1 MISVAKAAS
10 YIYQRY
16 KEEKDIVASHVV
28 LLPEDMVWGV
38 YSLRCGELYKE
49 VDSR

>member
-16 KEEKDIVASHVV
+16 KEEKDIVASYVV
-28 LLPEDMVWGV
+28 LSPEDMVLGF
-38 YSLRCGELYKE
+38 YSLRCGELYTE